1 MTGRSSICFSC
12 QLHLRHSQFL
22 EYYLQNW
29 KDNMVNKVYLNED
42 EDELWFTVTLEPEA
56 IIAIDK
62 AIKEESEKKKA
73 KRRKAAKKVKRG

>member
-1 MTGRSSICFSC
+1 
-12 QLHLRHSQFL
+12 
-22 EYYLQNW
+22 
-29 KDNMVNKVYLNED
+29 MVNKVYLNED
-42 EDELWFTVTLEPEA
+42 EDELWFTVTLDPEA